1 MRFQYIV
8 SEVFLGLRRN
18 LTMTIALVITVA
30 IATALLGV
38 GLLMRA
44 QVETSRGYW
53 YDKVE
58 ISVFMC
64 NEYDRGAGCASG
76 EVTEEQSET
85 ILQTLENNDEVAEV
99 QYESQDEAYTRF
111 QEQFRDT
118 IADSLTADQLQQAYR
133 VALVNP
139 EEYEGVVSEVSGLPG
154 VANVVDQE
162 QLLGPFFRVLNGLR
176 WLAVA
181 VSVAL
186 VVSATLLIANTI
198 RLSAYSRRRE
208 TGIMRLVGASNFF
221 IQMPFVV
228 EAAIAGVI
236 GALLGSGVL
245 ALLQQFFIEN
255 VLVTNFQVT
264 PWVEWSDMLAVV
276 PWLVLTGVL
285 LSSIASF
292 VTLRRYLRV

>member
-64 NEYDRGAGCASG
+64 NEYDRGAGCAGG
-76 EVTEEQSET
+76 EVTDEQSET
-85 ILQTLENNDEVAEV
+85 ILQTLENNDEVAGV
-99 QYESQDEAYTRF
+99 QHESQEQAYARF
-111 QEQFRDT
+111 QDQFRDT

-133 VALVNP
+133 VELVNP

-198 RLSAYSRRRE
+198 RLSAHSRRRE

-245 ALLQQFFIEN
+245 ALLQHFFIEN

-264 PWVEWSDMLAVV
+264 PWVEWSDMLGVV

-285 LSSIASF
+285 LSSVASF